1 MATETEAV
9 SKYCPQTMT
18 HPAGYGRCIASD
30 CMAWRWM
37 PEAGGRMR
45 IYCPDRYATVEE
57 GMTRPAR
64 AATWEFAPW
73 DGDDYPAQWLE
84 PEAEYLARR
93 RGYCGL
99 AGKP

>member
-1 MATETEAV
+1 MITEADALNHI
-9 SKYCPQTMT
+9 CPNAINYPCQ
-18 HPAGYGRCIASD
+18 ASR